1 MTPEGKNSRHIR
13 AVRTSCALLDALT
26 ELDRAGPT
34 ELADR
39 VGVSKT
45 TAYHHLTTLEETGF
59 VVCTDGQFSLSLRF
73 LDVGG
78 GVRNDIDVYRE
89 GQEELEALARETG
102 EYVNLVV
109 EEGGVGYIVEKCRG
123 SQSATTSSRIG
134 QSVPLH
140 STGAGKAILAALPD
154 ERVDEILSSYEFEER
169 TAETLTSE
177 SALRRELETVRD
189 RGFAVLTGEHFEG
202 AGAVAAPLH
211 DSASGVQ
218 AAVSVTGPLSWMLD
232 SESGSKYD
240 RVSKEL
246 ADQVVD
252 TANRIEMRL
261 HMVADQ

>member
-1 MTPEGKNSRHIR
+1 MTSEPENSRRIQ
-13 AVRTSCALLDALT
+13 AVGTSCSLLDALA

-45 TAYHHLTTLEETGF
+45 TAYHHLSTLKKEGF
-59 VVCTDGQFSLSLRF
+59 VVRDGGEFSLSLRF

-78 GVRNDIDVYRE
+78 GVRDQIGIYRE
-89 GQEELEALARETG
+89 GQEELQALAMETG

-140 STGAGKAILAALPD
+140 STGAGKAILAGLPD
-154 ERVDEILSSYEFEER
+154 ERVDTILSTYEFEER
-169 TAETLTSE
+169 TRETLTSASE
-177 SALRRELETVRD
+177 LRRELEIVRD
-189 RGFAVLTGEHFEG
+189 RGYAVLTGEHFEG
-202 AGAVAAPLH
+202 AGAVAAPVS
-211 DSASGVQ
+211 DRAADVQ
-218 AAVSVTGPLSWMLD
+218 AAVSVTGPLSWILD
-232 SESGSKYD
+232 GQSGSKYD
-240 RVSKEL
+240 RVSQEL
-246 ADQVVD
+246 AHQVVD

-261 HMVADQ
+261 HMLAD